1 MVIIIPIVVSA
12 HELRAKNLDLNQ
24 HLKTFAEG
32 STPKTNNKQRR
43 ITVIKL
49 IDPIEM
55 YINVA
60 KILLEKWKHGQ
71 TLPDNVKLCVDLF
84 SIQYKV
90 DNTEPQIEIHV
101 KKNQNCQHYSLTT
114 NVRLCACLSL

>member
-1 MVIIIPIVVSA
+1 
-12 HELRAKNLDLNQ
+12 
-24 HLKTFAEG
+24 
-32 STPKTNNKQRR
+32 
-43 ITVIKL
+43 
-49 IDPIEM
+49 M

-60 KILLEKWKHGQ
+60 KILLEKWKQGQ
-71 TLPDNVKLCVDLF
+71 TLPDNVKLYVDLF
-84 SIQYKV
+84 SIQYEV